1 MCAKYEIWNKIFF
14 FYRKVLPRT
23 KSFCKIRIQATQF
36 GIYNNHLFGRNK
48 KRDLFF
54 FSFSVFGQKLSLL
67 PNVVTV
73 RRSFN
78 PLKIFSSNEMKFYVS
93 VSSWERWKFVGIG
106 KTVLNVIFGLDS
118 LVRKHGELE
127 IQNIFECYDFWKN
140 LLNLQSF
147 RNKSLILFTQA
158 YYFPLF
164 CSFMQKLLRVM
175 VIIMFRAV
183 IR

>member
-1 MCAKYEIWNKIFF
+1 MKYEIKYFF
-14 FYRKVLPRT
+14 FTGRCFLERNRSVKLEFKRRNLEFIIIIF
-23 KSFCKIRIQATQF
+23 SEEIRNE
-36 GIYNNHLFGRNK
+36 IYS
-48 KRDLFF
+48 F
-54 FSFSVFGQKLSLL
+54 FSFSVFGQKLSLM
-67 PNVVTV
+67 PNVVTL

-78 PLKIFSSNEMKFYVS
+78 PLKIFSNEMKFYVS
-93 VSSWERWKFVGIG
+93 ISSWERWKFAEIR

-127 IQNIFECYDFWKN
+127 IQNIFECYVFWKN
-140 LLNLQSF
+140 LLTLQSF